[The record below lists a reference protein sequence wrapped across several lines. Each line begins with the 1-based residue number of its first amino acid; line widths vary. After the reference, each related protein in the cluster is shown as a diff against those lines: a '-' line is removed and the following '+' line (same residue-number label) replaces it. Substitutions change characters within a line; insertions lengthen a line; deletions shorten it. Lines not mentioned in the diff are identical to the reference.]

1 MSEGSGRAEM
11 ERRLVQRSI
20 EDDAFRRRL
29 IEDPKAA
36 VEQELGTRLPEGARV
51 VAVEE
56 TQDTIYLVL
65 PSTPMAGGKGEEL
78 TDQQLESV
86 AGAGWVSV
94 TYASDVTCGSESQGC

>member
-1 MSEGSGRAEM
+1 M
-11 ERRLVQRSI
+11 
-20 EDDAFRRRL
+20 
-29 IEDPKAA
+29 
-36 VEQELGTRLPEGARV
+36 

-65 PSTPMAGGKGEEL
+65 PSTPMADGEGEEL

-94 TYASDVTCGSESQGC
+94 TYASDVTCGSESQGVLKPRRIPGDGGLPRVASLRAR